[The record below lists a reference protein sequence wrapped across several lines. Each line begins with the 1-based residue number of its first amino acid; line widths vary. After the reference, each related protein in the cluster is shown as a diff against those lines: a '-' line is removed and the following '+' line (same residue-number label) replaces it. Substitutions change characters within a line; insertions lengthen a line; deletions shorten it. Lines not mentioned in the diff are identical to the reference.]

1 MDLYENLMLKQQL
14 NNTFGSSDPHPGT
27 KDAQEYVNKLISKS
41 SEKILCG
48 PQCQKE
54 KKIANLKQNYLEAEL
69 EMENAPSKVEETRKE
84 YYVADIG
91 LNGYNEMMFKEYTE
105 QSNVI
110 VEEKRSEFNKHM
122 TEAQN
127 TLQTWEILDNNYK
140 NIKSLYNKYAHETEH
155 LETNIDD
162 TEKDLITNNRKTVY
176 ENQGISSL
184 LSWYSI
190 LKWLYII
197 IFIIFVTVLLSRVYS
212 THHLYTFITLTIS
225 LLLYPFLI
233 LYIIDGGS
241 DVINGISSML
251 PFNAYE

>member
-14 NNTFGSSDPHPGT
+14 NNTSGPCYSEDGKLVSATGGSSTPHSGT
-27 KDAQEYVNKLISKS
+27 KDAHEYVNKLIAKS

-54 KKIANLKQNYLEAEL
+54 KKLAKLKQNYLEAEV

-91 LNGYNEMMFKEYTE
+91 LNGYNDMIRKEYTE

-122 TEAQN
+122 AEAQN
-127 TLQTWEILDNNYK
+127 TLQTWEILHNNYK

-190 LKWLYII
+190 LKWLYIF
-197 IFIIFVTVLLSRVYS
+197 IFIIFVAVLLSRVYS

-225 LLLYPFLI
+225 LLLYPFLYSI
-233 LYIIDGGS
+233 H
-241 DVINGISSML
+241 N
-251 PFNAYE
+251 

>member
-14 NNTFGSSDPHPGT
+14 NNTSGPCYSEDGKLVSATGGSSTPHSGT
-27 KDAQEYVNKLISKS
+27 KDAHEYVNKLISKS

-54 KKIANLKQNYLEAEL
+54 KKLAKLKQNYLEAEV

-84 YYVADIG
+84 YYVADLG
-91 LNGYNEMMFKEYTE
+91 FNGYNDMIRKEYTE

-122 TEAQN
+122 AEAQN
-127 TLQTWEILDNNYK
+127 TLQTWEILHNNYK

-190 LKWLYII
+190 LKWLYI
-197 IFIIFVTVLLSRVYS
+197 LYS
-212 THHLYTFITLTIS
+212 LFLWLFYYLVSILPTIYIR
-225 LLLYPFLI
+225 LLL
-233 LYIIDGGS
+233 
-241 DVINGISSML
+241 
-251 PFNAYE
+251 